1 MDPGLRVGGVAAFFS
16 LCLRCSGVDTLATL
30 LLSKLPSYVEKCMR
44 QEAAYKS
51 QCGETLAGAL
61 IMELVT
67 VNYPL
72 KELPSTVCYRYKV
85 LRHLCNCKY
94 LSMMAARP

>member
-1 MDPGLRVGGVAAFFS
+1 MVPGLRVGGVAAFFS

-30 LLSKLPSYVEKCMR
+30 LLPKLTSYVEKCMR

-61 IMELVT
+61 TAELVT

-72 KELPSTVCYRYKV
+72 KD
-85 LRHLCNCKY
+85 LRPRSVIATKY
-94 LSMMAARP
+94 LDTSVAASTYR

>member
-1 MDPGLRVGGVAAFFS
+1 
-16 LCLRCSGVDTLATL
+16 
-30 LLSKLPSYVEKCMR
+30 MR

-61 IMELVT
+61 TTELVT

-72 KELPSTVCYRYKV
+72 KELPPRSVIAT
-85 LRHLCNCKY
+85 KY
-94 LSMMAARP
+94 LDTSVAASTLPLMNDGCAAVAALSGRGVRVVVGCGLFRLRSGSFVGVDRG

>member
-51 QCGETLAGAL
+51 QCGENLAGAL

-72 KELPSTVCYRYKV
+72 KGLPPRSVIATKYFDTSVTASTYR
-85 LRHLCNCKY
+85 
-94 LSMMAARP
+94 